1 MLHPADLGRSVVD
14 FKISQAGSI
23 IGRIS
28 SGFEVVPTLLRLEQV
43 ADVTDG
49 SPERVQGSSFS
60 FAQVRLEL

>member
-28 SGFEVVPTLLRLEQV
+28 SGFEVVPAFLRLEQV

-49 SPERVQGSSFS
+49 APER
-60 FAQVRLEL
+60 L